1 MQGFIADYLDTV
13 TQDPETAFTMLTPA
27 FQRQSG
33 GIGGYRGFWDTIE
46 RADLRS
52 VSADP
57 QDLTVTYAVEY
68 TRTDGSTAPGN
79 VSLDLAYRDGR
90 YLIAGES

>member
-1 MQGFIADYLDTV
+1 
-13 TQDPETAFTMLTPA
+13 MLTPA

-33 GIGGYRGFWDTIE
+33 GIGGYRGFWGTIA
-46 RADLRS
+46 RADLRT

-57 QDLTVTYAVEY
+57 ENLTVTYDVEY
-68 TRTDGSTAPGN
+68 TRTDGSHVPGN